1 MPVSQ
6 PAALAL
12 AFVLGAVLGSFLNVC
27 IVRWPEGLSVV
38 RPPSRCPRC
47 GRGVRWY
54 ENVPI
59 VSWLALRGRCAGCG
73 QPISVVYP
81 VVELLVALGW
91 MACVAAFGPTVEA
104 LRVAVFG
111 TVLLGIAA
119 TDARHYVIPDGF
131 TLFLLGWQLLVAF
144 VVWFIPTVGESSH
157 FAGPYEA
164 IVGACT
170 GAGAIAILR
179 WLGERAFGREAMG
192 EGDVTMMA
200 GVGAALGAERAGL
213 TVLVAAFIG
222 AIVAAVVVVPAR
234 LLLSRRQAAVGGA
247 PLPGREGIS
256 QNMDGARDLTEIPFG
271 VFLAPAALF
280 TLLWGDRLIAWYF
293 TRILNP

>member
-1 MPVSQ
+1 
-6 PAALAL
+6 LA
-12 AFVLGAVLGSFLNVC
+12 
-27 IVRWPEGLSVV
+27 SV
-38 RPPSRCPRC
+38 
-47 GRGVRWY
+47 
-54 ENVPI
+54 
-59 VSWLALRGRCAGCG
+59 AT
-73 QPISVVYP
+73 
-81 VVELLVALGW
+81 
-91 MACVAAFGPTVEA
+91 FGPTLEA

-119 TDARHYVIPDGF
+119 TDARLYVIPDGF
-131 TLFLLGWQLLVAF
+131 TLFLLGWTLIVAF
-144 VVWFIPTVGESSH
+144 VAWFLPDGGESSR

-179 WLGERAFGREAMG
+179 WLGERMFGREAMG

-222 AIVAAVVVVPAR
+222 AIVATIVVIPAR
-234 LLLSRRQAAVGGA
+234 LLLNRQPAADGGGTT
-247 PLPGREGIS
+247 PD
-256 QNMDGARDLTEIPFG
+256 DGARDVTEIPFG

-280 TLLWGDRLIAWYF
+280 TLLWGDRLLAWYIAWA
-293 TRILNP
+293 RG

>member
-1 MPVSQ
+1 MYLPQ
-6 PAALAL
+6 PAALAV
-12 AFVLGAVLGSFLNVC
+12 AFVLGAVIGSFLNVC

-38 RPPSRCPRC
+38 RPPSRCPKC

-59 VSWLALRGRCAGCG
+59 LSWLALRGRCAGCG
-73 QPISVVYP
+73 LPISVVYP
-81 VVELLVALGW
+81 IVELLVALLWLG
-91 MACVAAFGPTVEA
+91 AVAAFGPSIEA

-119 TDARHYVIPDGF
+119 TDGRHYVIPDGF
-131 TLFLLGWQLLVAF
+131 TLFLLGWQLLFAF
-144 VVWFIPTVGESSH
+144 VVWFLPAGGESSH

-200 GVGAALGAERAGL
+200 GVGAALGAGRAGL

-222 AIVAAVVVVPAR
+222 AVVAALVVVPAR
-234 LLLSRRQAAVGGA
+234 LFRSRHAVAGGA
-247 PLPGREGIS
+247 STEPGGGTTGEL
-256 QNMDGARDLTEIPFG
+256 DGARDLTEIPFG

-280 TLLWGDRLIAWYF
+280 TLLWGDRLIAWYI
-293 TRILNP
+293 TRILHP

>member
-1 MPVSQ
+1 MPIPQ

-12 AFVLGAVLGSFLNVC
+12 AFVIGALIGSFLNVC

-38 RPPSRCPRC
+38 RPPSRCPKC

-59 VSWLALRGRCAGCG
+59 LSWLFLRGRCAGCG
-73 QPISVVYP
+73 QPISVLYP
-81 VVELLVALGW
+81 TIELVVALGW
-91 MACVAAFGPTVEA
+91 LASVAAFGATPEA

-119 TDARHYVIPDGF
+119 TDARHYLIPDGF

-144 VVWFIPTVGESSH
+144 TIVFLPGRGESSH
-157 FAGPYEA
+157 FAGPYDA
-164 IVGACT
+164 VVGACT

-200 GVGAALGAERAGL
+200 GVGAALGVDRAGI

-222 AIVAAVVVVPAR
+222 AMVATVVVVPAR
-234 LLLSRRQAAVGGA
+234 LLRGRQRQAVGSASSGD
-247 PLPGREGIS
+247 EGGTTEEV
-256 QNMDGARDLTEIPFG
+256 DGPRDMTEIPFG

-280 TLLWGDRLIAWYF
+280 TLLWGDQLLARYIAWA
-293 TRILNP
+293 TR